1 MCGICGKLTWNS
13 REIGEKV
20 LRGMLDALAHRG
32 PDDEGVYL
40 YNSDQTCV
48 GLGHRRLS
56 IIDLSAAGRQPLTN
70 EDGSLQI
77 VFNGEIYN
85 FSVLREELRQK
96 GHRFRSRTDTEVI
109 LHLYEEEG
117 IACVKRLIGMFA
129 FSIWDERRLTLHLVR
144 DPAGIKPLVYY
155 RDGQTLVFASEIKAL
170 LADPDIPRNIDR
182 QSLELYLTLNYIP
195 APYTIFQNIQ
205 KLNPGCCLTIQ
216 GGQLRETVYWKLS
229 AGREIQ
235 GTAGEGKALGVETPQ
250 MQPWAGNEAE
260 ARHHLFNTLSESV
273 RSQMIADVPLG
284 AFLSGGIDSSIIVA
298 LMARSS
304 TRPVQT
310 FTIGYTDM
318 PMYDER
324 AYARAVADMYAT
336 DHHEILL
343 TSQDMISVVPEVL
356 DSLDEPFGDSSAVPT
371 YVVSRETRK
380 HVKVALSGDGGDEL
394 FAGYRMYRGEELYQ
408 TYARIPA
415 IIRKTLI
422 EPLIA
427 ALPESRDAAIPEF
440 VRRMKKFL
448 KGAKGNN
455 LAERFLLW
463 NELFPEGQRGRLLL
477 DNPSLN
483 RTAGLLNHGD
493 RENTQADGSM
503 KYSNSLED
511 RRFGSVKY
519 ATALD
524 IFSSALA
531 SFRDDEFNGDA
542 LNRMLYADFTVS
554 LPGDMLRKV
563 DAMSMAH
570 ALEVRVPLLDH
581 RVCELAF
588 SMPGAWKLRKG
599 QGKAILIDTFRDLLP
614 PALHHRPKWGFEVPV
629 SKWLKAEWRFL
640 IDEYLSKEI
649 IVKQGIFHYERV
661 NELIVKLFSERFDT
675 SWQLWNL
682 ICFQAWYYRYMERK
696 EL

>member
-13 REIGEKV
+13 RDINEKV

-40 YNSDQTCV
+40 YNSNQTCV

-85 FSVLREELRQK
+85 FSALREELLQK

-129 FSIWDERRLTLHLVR
+129 FAIWDERRLTLHLVR
-144 DPAGIKPLVYY
+144 HPAGVKPLVYY
-155 RDGQTLVFASEIKAL
+155 WNGQTLVFASEIKAL

-182 QSLELYLTLNYIP
+182 QALELYLTLNYIP
-195 APYTIFQNIQ
+195 APYTIFQNIK
-205 KLNPGCCLTIQ
+205 KLNPGSCLTFQ
-216 GGQLRETVYWKLS
+216 GGQLRETVYWQLG

-235 GTAGEGKALGVETPQ
+235 GATGEEKALGVETPP
-250 MQPWAGNEAE
+250 MHPWTGNEAE
-260 ARHHLFNTLSESV
+260 ARHHLFTTLSESV

-304 TRPVQT
+304 PRPVQT

-371 YVVSRETRK
+371 YVVARETRK

-394 FAGYRMYRGEELYQ
+394 FAGYRMYRGKELYQ
-408 TYARIPA
+408 TYSRIPA
-415 IIRKTLI
+415 IIRNTLI

-448 KGAKGNN
+448 KGAKGDN
-455 LAERFLLW
+455 LSERFLLW
-463 NELFPEGQRGRLLL
+463 NELFPLEQRRRLLQ

-483 RTAGLLNHGD
+483 HTADLLNHD
-493 RENTQADGSM
+493 NTGNNQTAGYM
-503 KYSNSLED
+503 KYSNSLGD
-511 RRFGSVKY
+511 RRSGSVNY
-519 ATALD
+519 AAALD
-524 IFSSALA
+524 IFSRAITHFQGDNL
-531 SFRDDEFNGDA
+531 NGDV

-588 SMPGAWKLRKG
+588 SLPGIWKLRNG

-614 PALHHRPKWGFEVPV
+614 PLLHHRPKWGFEVPV
-629 SKWLKAEWRFL
+629 STWLKAEWRFL

-649 IVKQGIFHYERV
+649 IVKQGIFHYDSI
-661 NELIVKLFSERFDT
+661 NELIRKLFSGRFDT